1 MKSKARGR
9 RQNRSCAANGSV
21 DPAHSYIPDTLREP
35 YLRGCRTMTYIIM
48 DFENSVIEQA
58 RTEHEILLEDPKS
71 VKQKKR
77 NDRKRRRKIK
87 FSDKHHSREG
97 IISTVI
103 AAVSIALVAASVAI
117 SVSHKGE
124 GGWLA
129 GYMPFVALVISTL
142 GIVLAAITFRKED
155 TIYTFSWIGMIANIV
170 VWLFVAFLLA
180 IGL

>member
-1 MKSKARGR
+1 MIEWQPPAGTTKNELIR
-9 RQNRSCAANGSV
+9 R
-21 DPAHSYIPDTLREP
+21 
-35 YLRGCRTMTYIIM
+35 M

-97 IISTVI
+97 LIATVI
-103 AAVSIALVAASVAI
+103 AALSIALVVVSVVI

-129 GYMPFVALVISTL
+129 GYLPFVALVLSTL
-142 GIVLAAITFRKED
+142 GIVLAGISFRKDD
-155 TIYTFSWIGMIANIV
+155 TIFTFSWIGLIANIV

-180 IGL
+180 IGM